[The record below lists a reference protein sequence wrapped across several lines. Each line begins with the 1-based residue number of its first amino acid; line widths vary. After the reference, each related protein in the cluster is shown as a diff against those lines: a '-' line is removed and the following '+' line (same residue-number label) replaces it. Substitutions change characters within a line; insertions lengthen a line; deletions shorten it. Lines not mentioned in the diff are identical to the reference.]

1 MSRSAI
7 QKVTVSLPR
16 ELVAFADTKA
26 ASRGISRS
34 KLIAD
39 LLADYNTGEEDA
51 LAAEGYQFF
60 AQEAEEFAEAS
71 LSAVAEALAHGG

>member
-1 MSRSAI
+1 
-7 QKVTVSLPR
+7 LPR
-16 ELVAFADTKA
+16 ELIAFADTKA
-26 ASRGISRS
+26 AARGISRS

-39 LLADYNTGEEDA
+39 LLADYKTGEEDA

-71 LSAVAEALAHGG
+71 RSAVAEALTHGG